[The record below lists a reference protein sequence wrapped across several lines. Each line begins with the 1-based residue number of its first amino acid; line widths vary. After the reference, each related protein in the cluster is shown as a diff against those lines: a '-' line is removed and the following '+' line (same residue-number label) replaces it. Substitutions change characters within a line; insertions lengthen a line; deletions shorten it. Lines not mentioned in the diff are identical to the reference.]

1 MDGID
6 EGVSESAS
14 LGHCVG
20 IIEEANVMST
30 LGKEELDTEGSP
42 DGKPVDLLEGI
53 VDGVVDCTSL
63 GLVLCIIDGPK
74 LGFDDGSF
82 DISSVGPRLGSS
94 DRVDDGTEENS
105 PVGCGVR
112 NGGIRV

>member
-1 MDGID
+1 
-6 EGVSESAS
+6 
-14 LGHCVG
+14 
-20 IIEEANVMST
+20 MST

-74 LGFDDGSF
+74 L
-82 DISSVGPRLGSS
+82 
-94 DRVDDGTEENS
+94 
-105 PVGCGVR
+105 
-112 NGGIRV
+112 